1 MCNFGTLYFYELK
14 KILQKKMVWI
24 TWGVIFCFVIL
35 MAVADVLFVSYEEN
49 GEKISAYEKMVED
62 RENARALSG
71 RKIDDTLLDEMKQ
84 ANQGKAVIDVEN
96 RELDDGMITI
106 STTVTSY
113 DESFDQEESKKY
125 SAIYNFVQ
133 HIKGNDEAVMNTDSE
148 GLYQTRA
155 NDIATLWNDQKLSEG
170 EIAYWQEKEA
180 KLEIPFTYEYADGC
194 VYCLDF
200 LYSMNFWL
208 LMLSVICLSGVFAD
222 EHLRKTDQVILGSR
236 NGKKVLYFAKIAAGG
251 TFVLVSTTIFLI
263 TGIVLLLA
271 IYGADGLEGAIQ
283 LAIVQS
289 SWKLNMGETILC
301 CSALLLL
308 MAGLY
313 SVITMFLSESLR
325 SSVAAMAL
333 VTGVFFILFFLNIPY
348 QHRGL
353 SQMLGLT
360 PAKIMR
366 ANSWADL
373 RLVNLFGKYLMAYQ
387 FAPILYV
394 LIAVLLIVLGKR
406 MYEHFQIGG
415 R

>member
-1 MCNFGTLYFYELK
+1 MCNFDTLYFYELK

-24 TWGVIFCFVIL
+24 TWGIIFGFVIL

-84 ANQGKAVIDVEN
+84 
-96 RELDDGMITI
+96 
-106 STTVTSY
+106 
-113 DESFDQEESKKY
+113 EESKKY
-125 SAIYNFVQ
+125 SAIYNFVK

-170 EIAYWQEKEA
+170 EIAYWQEKES
-180 KLEIPFTYEYADGC
+180 KLEIPFTYEYANGC

-289 SWKLNMGETILC
+289 SWQLNMGETILC
-301 CSALLLL
+301 CFALLLL

-313 SVITMFLSESLR
+313 SVITMFLSEGLR
-325 SSVAAMAL
+325 SGVATMAL

-348 QHRGL
+348 QHRVL

-366 ANSWADL
+366 ANGWADL
-373 RLVNLFGKYLMAYQ
+373 RLVSIFGKHLMAYQ
-387 FAPILYV
+387 FAPVLY
-394 LIAVLLIVLGKR
+394 LIITVLLILIGKR
-406 MYEHFQIGG
+406 MYEHFQVGG